1 MISIPIK
8 LKLGDLL
15 MTKYHKQTI
24 RDVSISLID
33 EPKDV
38 LRLDIDPQKI
48 NDLAQSIS
56 EIGLLQPILVAVD
69 GDRFELVFGHR
80 RFLACKQLELSKIR
94 SIVREMTAEEI
105 GLARATENINRA
117 DLTPIEEA
125 NTYNNLITV
134 YGLAIEGVA
143 LKMGK
148 TAATIK
154 RRLDLLKMPPQLQEA
169 VHNKRIS
176 MTVAEELWPISDL
189 TDLDYYLSFALDGGC
204 TKDVARSW
212 CKDWR
217 DKKRRQQ
224 SAGVEGVREFAPA
237 EPRPIYVSCD
247 LCRGPMEIGQEL
259 VLRICKDCGN
269 IVTKNMKE
277 VLKCK

>member
-1 MISIPIK
+1 
-8 LKLGDLL
+8 
-15 MTKYHKQTI
+15 MTKHRKQSI
-24 RDVSISLID
+24 KDVSMSLID

-38 LRLDIDPQKI
+38 LRMDIDPQGI
-48 NDLAQSIS
+48 SDLAQSIS
-56 EIGLLQPILVAVD
+56 EIGLMQPILLAID

-80 RFLACKQLELSKIR
+80 RFLACKKLELSSIR

-105 GLARATENINRA
+105 GIARATENINRA

-125 NTYNNLITV
+125 NTYANLIRV
-134 YGLAIEGVA
+134 YGLSIEGVA
-143 LKMGK
+143 CKMGR
-148 TAATIK
+148 TAGTIK
-154 RRLDLLKMPPQLQEA
+154 RRMDLLKMPPQLQEA
-169 VHNKRIS
+169 VHSKRIS
-176 MTVAEELWPISDL
+176 MTVAEELWPISDM

-212 CKDWR
+212 CKDWK

-224 SAGVEGVREFAPA
+224 SAGAEGVQEFSPV

-259 VLRICKDCGN
+259 VLRVCPDCAN
-269 IVTKNMKE
+269 TIKKSM
-277 VLKCK
+277 